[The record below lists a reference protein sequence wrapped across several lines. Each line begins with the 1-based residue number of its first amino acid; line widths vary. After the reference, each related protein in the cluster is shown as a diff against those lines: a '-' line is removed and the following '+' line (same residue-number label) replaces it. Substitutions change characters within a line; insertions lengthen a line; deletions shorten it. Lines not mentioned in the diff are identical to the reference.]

1 VRSGTPPLRPA
12 RLDEADAIEALM
24 KASIRELFP
33 HFYDA
38 RQTASS
44 VVYVGEV
51 DRMLIADGTYYV
63 AEAAGE
69 IVACGGWSRRDRLYT
84 GSGDGADDARLLD
97 PTSEGARIRAMF
109 VRADWT
115 RRGLGRAILDAC
127 QSAAR
132 SEGFTRLQLLATLP
146 GEQLYRAFGFE
157 PTGDSQMVRLPDGV
171 LVECVPMARPVDQ

>member
-69 IVACGGWSRRDRLYT
+69 IVACGGWSRVNPSLRA
-84 GSGDGADDARLLD
+84 AD
-97 PTSEGARIRAMF
+97 
-109 VRADWT
+109 
-115 RRGLGRAILDAC
+115 
-127 QSAAR
+127 
-132 SEGFTRLQLLATLP
+132 
-146 GEQLYRAFGFE
+146 
-157 PTGDSQMVRLPDGV
+157 
-171 LVECVPMARPVDQ
+171 